1 MRWKRIELVTSFSTA
16 EKLPVDLV
24 ESKTGNAGI
33 LPAVARASRPRQRW
47 ARPPDSRRDGGATGS
62 DRVRVI
68 RGMLIRARDTDWELR
83 SPAAILLEKRINGF
97 QQERLDP

>member
-33 LPAVARASRPRQRW
+33 LPAVARASRP
-47 ARPPDSRRDGGATGS
+47 RPPDSRRDGGATGS

-97 QQERLDP
+97 QQEGLDP